1 MIFMFHIFFYL
12 FLQVLF
18 ALCLISLQT
27 TVQAKK
33 QKTSVITDI
42 SDIKE
47 FKKLLRTKTNVL
59 ILFVNEPKSS
69 TSITDVV
76 KGTADAMKG
85 QATLAIID
93 CNNG

>member
-1 MIFMFHIFFYL
+1 MMILIFYG
-12 FLQVLF
+12 QQE
-18 ALCLISLQT
+18 S
-27 TVQAKK
+27 VQAKRPR
-33 QKTSVITDI
+33 TAVITDI

-59 ILFVNEPKSS
+59 ILFVNEIKNSQ
-69 TSITDVV
+69 SITDVF
-76 KGTADAMKG
+76 KDTADSMKG